1 MSDTNP
7 IINKKIQLEKYPGKG
22 GWTYAIIPELPQVKR
37 AHFGWVK
44 VKGQIDDFVISN
56 YKLMP
61 LGNGKLFLPV
71 KKEIRKKIGK
81 EAGDWVHVILFLD
94 DSPLEIPNELLECL
108 ADDDI
113 AHANFFKLTEGKQ
126 KEIIDNIYS
135 AKTDATK
142 IQRIAA
148 AINQLSKIKK

>member
-1 MSDTNP
+1 MADQNP
-7 IINKKIQLEKYPGKG
+7 IINKKLKLEKYPGKG
-22 GWTYAIIPELPQVKR
+22 GWTYAIIPEMPQVKR

-44 VKGQIDDFVISN
+44 VKGQIDDFIISN

-81 EAGDWVHVILFLD
+81 EAGDWVQVILFLD
-94 DSPLEIPNELLECL
+94 DSPLEIPIELLECL
-108 ADDDI
+108 ADDEI
-113 AHANFFKLTEGKQ
+113 AYTNFFKLTEGKQ

-135 AKTDATK
+135 SKTDETK
-142 IQRIAA
+142 IRRIAA